1 MPLAKCPESIPQF
14 SDAQDTVLVLVKQYE
29 HLLVVRDLLLCQ
41 VVF

>member
-14 SDAQDTVLVLVKQYE
+14 SDAQDTVLVLVEQHE
-29 HLLVVRDLLLCQ
+29 HLLVVSHLPLRQ